1 MKKILSSIFA
11 LMLLF
16 ALAACGGGNGGSQ
29 GKSGDTEG
37 DTAKTDEY
45 LPSQLIIATGGTS
58 GTYYPL
64 GGGIAQI
71 ISDNTDVSATAQT
84 TGGSV
89 ENMRL
94 LGNQEVDLA
103 FVQNDIADYAAKG
116 TMMFE
121 GTKVENLQGLAAL
134 YNETIQIVLPG
145 NSTIT
150 SVADLKGKRVSVGAP
165 GSGVEANA
173 MQILEIYGMTFD
185 DLKAQRLSF
194 GDSVQSMQDGNL
206 DAAFVTA
213 GAPTSAVTELSA
225 TNGVKL
231 ITLEDEKVDELI
243 AKYPYYVKETI
254 PADTYPGVGETHTV
268 AVKAM
273 LAVSKT
279 LPEEFVYNATKA
291 LFENV
296 DKLIAIN
303 KKAESIKIDT
313 ATEGITLD
321 IHPGA
326 LKYFQENGAK

>member
-1 MKKILSSIFA
+1 MKKFLSSI
-11 LMLLF
+11 LVLTLLF
-16 ALAACGGGNGGSQ
+16 ALAACGGSNGENAQNGGT
-29 GKSGDTEG
+29 TE
-37 DTAKTDEY
+37 TEEY
-45 LPSQLIIATGGTS
+45 LPSQIIIATGGTS

-71 ISDNTDVSATAQT
+71 ITDNTEVSATAQT

-89 ENMRL
+89 ENVRL
-94 LGNQEVDLA
+94 LNSQEVDMA
-103 FVQNDIADYAAKG
+103 FVQNDIADYAVNG
-116 TMMFE
+116 TMMFD
-121 GTKVENLQGLAAL
+121 GAKTENLLGLASL

-173 MQILEIYGMTFD
+173 KQILELYGLTFD
-185 DLKAQRLSF
+185 DLKAERLSF
-194 GDSVQSMQDGNL
+194 GDSVQQMQDGNL

-231 ITLEDEKVDELI
+231 LNIEDEKADELI
-243 AKYPYYVKETI
+243 KKYPFYVKETI
-254 PADTYPGVGETHTV
+254 PADTYPGVPETKTV

-279 LPEEFVYNATKA
+279 LPEDFVYNVTKA

-296 DKLIAIN
+296 DQLIAIN
-303 KKAESIKIDT
+303 KKAESISLET
-313 ATEGITLD
+313 AVDGLTMD

-326 LKYFQENGAK
+326 LKFYQENGVK

>member
-1 MKKILSSIFA
+1 MKKLLSSIFA
-11 LMLLF
+11 LVLLF
-16 ALAACGGGNGGSQ
+16 TLAACGGGNNGGNNTQ
-29 GKSGDTEG
+29 DGGNNGTE
-37 DTAKTDEY
+37 AN
-45 LPSQLIIATGGTS
+45 LPSQIIIATGGTS

-71 ISDNTDVSATAQT
+71 ISDKTDVKATAQT

-94 LGNQEVDLA
+94 LGSQDVDFA
-103 FVQNDIADYAAKG
+103 FVQNDIADYALNG
-116 TMMFE
+116 TVMFE
-121 GTKVENLQGLAAL
+121 GSRVENLQALAAL

-145 NSTIT
+145 NSKIT
-150 SVADLKGKRVSVGAP
+150 SVADLKGKKVSVGAP

-173 MQILEIYGMTFD
+173 KQILEVYGLTFD

-206 DAAFVTA
+206 DAAFLTA

-231 ITLEDEKVDELI
+231 LTIDADKADELI
-243 AKYPYYVKETI
+243 KKYPFYVKETI
-254 PADTYPGVGETHTV
+254 PADTYPGVPETNTV

-279 LPEEFVYNATKA
+279 LPEDFVYNVTKA

-296 DKLIAIN
+296 NKLIAIN
-303 KKAESIKIDT
+303 KKAESIKVED
-313 ATEGITLD
+313 AVEGITID
-321 IHPGA
+321 VHPGA
-326 LKYFQENGAK
+326 LRYFEENGVK

>member
-1 MKKILSSIFA
+1 MKKLFLSMFA
-11 LMLLF
+11 FVLLF
-16 ALAACGGGNGGSQ
+16 ALAACGGGSKQSSTNQTNGEASNSE
-29 GKSGDTEG
+29 K
-37 DTAKTDEY
+37 Y

-94 LGNQEVDLA
+94 LSSQEVDIA
-103 FVQNDIADYAAKG
+103 FVQNDIADYAING
-116 TMMFE
+116 TLMFE
-121 GTKVENLQGLAAL
+121 GSKVENLQSLASL
-134 YNETIQIVLPG
+134 YNETVQIVLPG
-145 NSTIT
+145 NSKIT
-150 SVADLKGKRVSVGAP
+150 SIAELKGKKVSVGAP

-173 MQILEIYGMTFD
+173 QQILEVYGLTFD

-231 ITLEDEKVDELI
+231 LNIDADKADELI
-243 AKYPYYVKETI
+243 SKYPYYVKETI
-254 PADTYPGVGETHTV
+254 PAETYPGVPETNTV

-273 LAVSKT
+273 LAVSKN
-279 LPEEFVYNATKA
+279 LPEDFVYSVTKA
-291 LFENV
+291 LYENV
-296 DKLIAIN
+296 NKLVAIN
-303 KKAESIKIDT
+303 KKAESIT
-313 ATEGITLD
+313 VESAVEGLTTD

-326 LKYFQENGAK
+326 LKYFQENGVQ